1 VIDGGAPVASRSVT
15 DPSPRPPH
23 ASPDADPAAP
33 PAAEPTAAFDAAP
46 AIEATP
52 GPDALPVPDP
62 SAQPRSGAAPLTEPP
77 SLTDAVGGPLG
88 IAESA
93 LPAALFV
100 GVYTLGGNETTP
112 AAIVAVAVAAVLTIA
127 RLIRGQTLQ
136 FALSGL
142 AGIALAGFIVS
153 RTGRAEDFFLPGIL
167 INVGYAAAYLVSIL
181 VRWPLMGIVIAS
193 LGGQGMEWRKDPV
206 LLRLYTRVSWVWVAL
221 FVLRLAVQLPL
232 YLAGALVALGVA
244 KVAMGIPLFVLGLWL
259 SYLLVRRGTP
269 QAPAAAA

>member
-1 VIDGGAPVASRSVT
+1 VPPVA
-15 DPSPRPPH
+15 
-23 ASPDADPAAP
+23 
-33 PAAEPTAAFDAAP
+33 
-46 AIEATP
+46 ATP

-62 SAQPRSGAAPLTEPP
+62 SAAPAGGAALTQPP

-112 AAIVAVAVAAVLTIA
+112 AAIVAVAVGAVLTVA
-127 RLIRGQTLQ
+127 RLVRGQTLQ

-142 AGIALAGFIVS
+142 VGIALAGFIVS

-167 INVGYAAAYLVSIL
+167 VNIGYAAAYFVSIL
-181 VRWPLMGIVIAS
+181 VRWPLMGIIIAS
-193 LGGQGMEWRKDPV
+193 LGGQGTAWRKDPA

-221 FVLRLAVQLPL
+221 FALRLAVQLPL
-232 YLAGALVALGVA
+232 YFAGALVALGVA

-269 QAPAAAA
+269 ATPPAPAA

>member
-1 VIDGGAPVASRSVT
+1 MT

-33 PAAEPTAAFDAAP
+33 PAEAPIAGAPAAAPDAAP
-46 AIEATP
+46 GLEATP
-52 GPDALPVPDP
+52 GPDALPVADP
-62 SAQPRSGAAPLTEPP
+62 SAEGRGAAPLTEPP

-112 AAIVAVAVAAVLTIA
+112 AAIVAVAVAAVLTVA

>member
-1 VIDGGAPVASRSVT
+1 MT

-33 PAAEPTAAFDAAP
+33 PAPV
-46 AIEATP
+46 ATP
-52 GPDALPVPDP
+52 GPDAAPTVPDDAATASP
-62 SAQPRSGAAPLTEPP
+62 AAPLTEPP
-77 SLTDAVGGPLG
+77 SLTDAIGGPLG

-112 AAIVAVAVAAVLTIA
+112 AAIVAVAVGVVLTVA
-127 RLIRGQTLQ
+127 RLVRGQTLQ

-142 AGIALAGFIVS
+142 VGIALAGFIVS

-167 INVGYAAAYLVSIL
+167 MNAGYAAAYLVSIL
-181 VRWPLMGIVIAS
+181 VRWPLMGVIIAS
-193 LGGQGMEWRKDPV
+193 LGGQGTEWRKDPA
-206 LLRLYTRVSWVWVAL
+206 LMRLYTRVSWVWVGL

-232 YLAGALVALGVA
+232 YAASALVALGVA

-269 QAPAAAA
+269 AGPPAPAESA